1 MVPQQS
7 KTYRWIHGGLIC
19 FGIILIFI
27 LCYTVGFRVILD
39 SLEKVKFHFFAIV
52 SIALGWHFFNT
63 LAWFTILPRHKD
75 VSFFK
80 LLRVK
85 IKGEAFNALTPFGVA
100 GGEPLRVWLIHH
112 HYSVREGTVSVILDK
127 AINFFSGFCFLM
139 FGLPISLS
147 ILYPKMS
154 PLYVLGGIL
163 CALFLVVIFVDK
175 NQGKF
180 LFLVLK
186 LIRFFR
192 LTFLDRFEGDL
203 IQMDDYF
210 SHFYRSHK
218 KKFLL
223 CFVFNITGLSLG
235 AFEIFY
241 ILWVL
246 DSYVSYFSAYLIET
260 FIIFVNIFSVF
271 IPGSLGAA
279 EGGIYLFLSAL
290 GFSPEIGLS
299 LGLIRRIRIIFW
311 SIVGVIIPINK
322 R

>member
-163 CALFLVVIFVDK
+163 CALFLVVIFVEHIK
-175 NQGKF
+175 RNFYSVFYLTLQGF
-180 LFLVLK
+180 LWVPL
-186 LIRFFR
+186 RFFIFFGFWV
-192 LTFLDRFEGDL
+192 LTFPILML
-203 IQMDDYF
+203 
-210 SHFYRSHK
+210 
-218 KKFLL
+218 
-223 CFVFNITGLSLG
+223 TSLKP
-235 AFEIFY
+235 
-241 ILWVL
+241 L
-246 DSYVSYFSAYLIET
+246 
-260 FIIFVNIFSVF
+260 
-271 IPGSLGAA
+271 
-279 EGGIYLFLSAL
+279 
-290 GFSPEIGLS
+290 
-299 LGLIRRIRIIFW
+299 
-311 SIVGVIIPINK
+311 
-322 R
+322 